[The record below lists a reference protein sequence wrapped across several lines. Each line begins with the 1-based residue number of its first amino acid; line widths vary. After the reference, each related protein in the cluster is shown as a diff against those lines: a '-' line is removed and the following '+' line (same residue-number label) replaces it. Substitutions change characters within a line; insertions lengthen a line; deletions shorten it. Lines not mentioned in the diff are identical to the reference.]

1 MIRKLFSTF
10 AGRFAALTLA
20 VLMVAGVAA
29 AAALTIQRVDDGLP
43 RFQTALKDFKPLDP
57 PQAAPA
63 ITFTDDQAR
72 NLSLA
77 DFRGK
82 VVLLNFW
89 ATWCIPCVE
98 EMPSLDSL
106 QGKLG
111 GDNFV
116 VVAISTDRQGLPIV
130 EPFFDKLGIHNLGT
144 YLDPSHTAQ
153 RAFGIRGIPTTMV
166 IDREG
171 RERGRLEGMT
181 RWDSSEAL
189 ALIRHYLGPTAS
201 PTTRA
206 DAGR

>member
-10 AGRFAALTLA
+10 TGRFAALSL
-20 VLMVAGVAA
+20 VLLVAAGVAA
-29 AAALTIQRVDDGLP
+29 AAALTVQRTGGDLP

-57 PQAAPA
+57 GQPAPA
-63 ITFTDDQAR
+63 ISFTDAQGKT
-72 NLSLA
+72 LSLA
-77 DFRGK
+77 DFRGR

-89 ATWCIPCVE
+89 ATWCVPCVQ
-98 EMPSLDSL
+98 EMPSLDNL
-106 QGKLG
+106 QAKLG

-116 VVAISTDRQGLPIV
+116 VVAISTDREGLPIV
-130 EPFFDKLGIHNLGT
+130 RPFLDKLGIHNLAV
-144 YLDPSHTAQ
+144 YLDPPHGAQ

-189 ALIRHYLGPTAS
+189 ALIRHYLGPTAP

-206 DAGR
+206 DAGH